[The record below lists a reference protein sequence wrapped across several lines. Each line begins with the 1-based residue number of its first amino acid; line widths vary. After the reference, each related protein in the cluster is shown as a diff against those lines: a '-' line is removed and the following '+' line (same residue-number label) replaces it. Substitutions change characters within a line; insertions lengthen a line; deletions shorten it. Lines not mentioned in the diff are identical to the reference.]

1 MSDMYYNT
9 QIMTAQTCA
18 GIGSSASVLYANDK
32 ITYPDNTS
40 EDMNL
45 QVLPLPQQAG
55 KQKFA
60 TQAGVGLC
68 AYKTTDKKAEAAT
81 VFARWFTEEQ
91 RNVDFVLST
100 GYMPVRT
107 GAFAKIGE
115 NSFKSDAFKN
125 LYAALTKTVAT
136 CTFVREPNIDGYY
149 SKVHTLYE
157 EIRKI
162 QKNLDALYTAGGTT
176 EQIVAEMKAALYNVA

>member
-1 MSDMYYNT
+1 
-9 QIMTAQTCA
+9 
-18 GIGSSASVLYANDK
+18 
-32 ITYPDNTS
+32 
-40 EDMNL
+40 MNL

-55 KQKFA
+55 KQKVA

-68 AYKTTDKKAEAAT
+68 AYKTTAKKTEAAT

-107 GAFAKIGE
+107 GAFAKIDE

-136 CTFVREPNIDGYY
+136 CTFVREPNFDGYY
-149 SKVHTLYE
+149 SKVSTLYNQ
-157 EIRKI
+157 IRNV

-176 EQIVAEMKAALYNVA
+176 EQIVAKMRAALYNVA

>member
-1 MSDMYYNT
+1 M
-9 QIMTAQTCA
+9 
-18 GIGSSASVLYANDK
+18 
-32 ITYPDNTS
+32 
-40 EDMNL
+40 
-45 QVLPLPQQAG
+45 
-55 KQKFA
+55 
-60 TQAGVGLC
+60 
-68 AYKTTDKKAEAAT
+68 
-81 VFARWFTEEQ
+81 
-91 RNVDFVLST
+91 DFVLST

-136 CTFVREPNIDGYY
+136 CTFVREPNFDGYY
-149 SKVHTLYE
+149 SKVRTLYD

-162 QKNLDALYTAGGTT
+162 QKNLASLYAAGGTT